1 MTDNNQTKSSRNPW
15 SWIPSL
21 YFYQGI
27 PYSIVMITSGLIYKT
42 MGVSIAMF
50 AFWTSLLYLP
60 WAIKPLW
67 SPYIDV
73 VSTKRNWILWT
84 QLLLGAAF
92 IAVGLVMQL
101 PYYFPLSIAFF
112 ALIAISSAS
121 HDIAADGFYMLSL
134 DQHRQSFFV
143 GIRSTFYRFAMLTAL
158 GLLPLIAGII
168 QENTGLDPVSFE
180 VNAVPVS
187 QFKTSDIVEFQNT
200 KQEGTPKIVIFP
212 EKVQIPIFEKGISN
226 LDSVVVYIALSAPP
240 APGET
245 IVVNLGRKSG
255 SKDIGLPKNHTGRFE
270 FTGLNWN
277 KPEAAVLRI
286 DHNLTSHT
294 SSVFRATAGNI
305 AFSWTVSLGLIGV
318 VLLLLAVYHRIVLPR
333 PNEIKDKTKVDLKV
347 YGEVFA
353 SFFTKPGIIPALV
366 FFLLYR
372 LGEAQL
378 VKVATPFLVDS
389 RGSGGI
395 GLTSAQYG
403 IAYGTLGMICLTL
416 GGILGGVVVSRFGLK
431 RMIWIMALAM
441 NVPIAVYVYLSAFQ
455 PVPGDLSIYLS
466 IAAEQMGYG
475 FGFTAYMIYMLS
487 FVGESKFKTAEF
499 AIGTSL
505 MALGMM
511 IPGMI
516 SGYMKELLGYQH
528 FFVYVLLCAIPGMV
542 AIRFLKINPTFGIK
556 KKLEVKEE
564 DRLKG

>member
-1 MTDNNQTKSSRNPW
+1 MTENSQPKKSRNPW
-15 SWIPSL
+15 AWIPSL

-42 MGVSIAMF
+42 MGVSIATF

-84 QLLLGAAF
+84 QLLLGIAF
-92 IAVGLVMQL
+92 IAAGFAMQL
-101 PYYFPLSIAFF
+101 PFYFPITIAVF
-112 ALIAISSAS
+112 AVIAISSAS

-134 DQHRQSFFV
+134 DQHKQAFFV

-158 GLLPLIAGII
+158 GLLPLIAGLI

-180 VNAVPVS
+180 VNSVPAAQYKAADVTG
-187 QFKTSDIVEFQNT
+187 FMIT
-200 KQEGTPKIVIFP
+200 KQDGTPKILIYP
-212 EKVQIPIFEKGISN
+212 EKVQVPIFEKGVSN
-226 LDSVVVYIALSAPP
+226 LDSAVVFVALSAPP
-240 APGET
+240 VAGET
-245 IVVNLGRKSG
+245 IVVNMGRKSG
-255 SKDIGLPKNHTGRFE
+255 SKDIDLPKNQSGRFE
-270 FTGLNWN
+270 FTSENWN
-277 KPEAAVLRI
+277 KPVAATIRV
-286 DHNLTSHT
+286 DHNLTNQTNSQ
-294 SSVFRATAGNI
+294 FRATAGNI
-305 AFSWTVSLGLIGV
+305 AFSWTVSLGALGIVLI
-318 VLLLLAVYHRIVLPR
+318 LLAVYHRIILPR
-333 PNEIKDKTKVDLKV
+333 PVEAKEKTKVDLKV

-353 SFFTKPGIIPALV
+353 SFFTKPGIIPALI
-366 FFLLYR
+366 FFLMYR

-389 RGSGGI
+389 RNSGGI

-403 IAYGTLGMICLTL
+403 IAYGTLGMICLTI
-416 GGILGGVVVSRFGLK
+416 GGILGGVVASKYGLK
-431 RMIWIMALAM
+431 KMIWVMALAM
-441 NVPIAVYVYLSAFQ
+441 NIPISVYIYLSTFQ
-455 PVPGDLSIYLS
+455 PVPGDITIYIA

-475 FGFTAYMIYMLS
+475 FGFTAYMLYMLS

-528 FFVYVLLCAIPGMV
+528 FFIYVMICAIPGII
-542 AIRFLKINPTFGIK
+542 AIKFLRIDPTFGIK
-556 KKLEVKEE
+556 KKEEVKV
-564 DRLKG
+564 

>member
-1 MTDNNQTKSSRNPW
+1 MTENSQPKKSRNPW
-15 SWIPSL
+15 AWIPSL

-42 MGVSIAMF
+42 MGVSIATF

-73 VSTKRNWILWT
+73 VSTKRNWILLT
-84 QLLLGAAF
+84 QLLLGIAF
-92 IAVGLVMQL
+92 IAVGFAMQL
-101 PYYFPLSIAFF
+101 PFYFPVTIAIF
-112 ALIAISSAS
+112 AVIAISSAS

-134 DQHRQSFFV
+134 DQHKQAFFV

-158 GLLPLIAGII
+158 GLLPLIAGLI
-168 QENTGLDPVSFE
+168 QENTGLQPVSFD
-180 VNAVPVS
+180 VNAVPAA
-187 QFKTSDIVEFQNT
+187 QFKAADITGFQIV
-200 KQEGTPKIVIFP
+200 KQEGSPKILIYP
-212 EKVQIPIFEKGISN
+212 EKVQIPVFEKGVSN
-226 LDSVVVYIALSAPP
+226 LDSAVVFIALSAPP
-240 APGET
+240 VTGET
-245 IVVNLGRKSG
+245 IVVNMGRKSG
-255 SKDIGLPKNHTGRFE
+255 SKDIDLPKNQSGRFE
-270 FTGLNWN
+270 FTSENWN
-277 KPEAAVLRI
+277 KPVTATLRV
-286 DHNLTSHT
+286 DHNLTSQT
-294 SSVFRATAGNI
+294 KSEFRATAGNI
-305 AFSWTVSLGLIGV
+305 AFSWTVSLGALGIILI
-318 VLLLLAVYHRIVLPR
+318 LLAVYHRLILPR
-333 PNEIKDKTKVDLKV
+333 PVEAKEKTKVDLKV

-353 SFFTKPGIIPALV
+353 SFFTKPGIVPALI
-366 FFLLYR
+366 FFLMYR

-389 RGSGGI
+389 RNSGGI

-403 IAYGTLGMICLTL
+403 IAYGTLGMICLTI
-416 GGILGGVVVSRFGLK
+416 GGILGGVVASKYGLK
-431 RMIWIMALAM
+431 KMIWVMALAM
-441 NVPIAVYVYLSAFQ
+441 NIPISVYIYLSTFQ
-455 PVPGDLSIYLS
+455 PVPGDITIYFA

-475 FGFTAYMIYMLS
+475 FGFTAYMLYMLS

-528 FFVYVLLCAIPGMV
+528 FFIYVMICAIPGLI
-542 AIRFLKINPTFGIK
+542 AIKFLKIDPTFGIK
-556 KKLEVKEE
+556 KSEGVN
-564 DRLKG
+564 

>member
-1 MTDNNQTKSSRNPW
+1 MTEIDQTKNSRNPW

-42 MGVSIAMF
+42 MGVSIATF

-84 QLLLGAAF
+84 QLLLGLAF
-92 IAVGLVMQL
+92 IAVGFAMQL
-101 PYYFPLSIAFF
+101 PFYFPVTIAIF
-112 ALIAISSAS
+112 AVIAISSAS

-134 DQHRQSFFV
+134 DQHKQAFFV

-158 GLLPLIAGII
+158 GLLPLIAGLI
-168 QENTGLDPVSFE
+168 QENTGLEPISFE
-180 VNAVPVS
+180 VNAVPAAR
-187 QFKTSDIVEFQNT
+187 FKPAVVTDFKIT
-200 KQEGTPKIVIFP
+200 KQEGIPEILIFP
-212 EKVQIPIFEKGISN
+212 ENVQIPIFEKGVSG
-226 LDSVVVYIALSAPP
+226 LDSAVIFVALSAPP
-240 APGET
+240 APDET
-245 IVVNLGRKSG
+245 IVVNLGRKAG
-255 SKDIGLPKNHTGRFE
+255 SKDIDIPKNNTGRFE
-270 FTGLNWN
+270 FTASNWD
-277 KPEAAVLRI
+277 KPVAAVIRV
-286 DHNLTSHT
+286 DHNLTSQT
-294 SSVFRATAGNI
+294 SSKFKATAGNT
-305 AFSWTVSLGLIGV
+305 AFSWTVSLGCLGI
-318 VLLLLAVYHRIVLPR
+318 VLLLLAVYHRIVLPK
-333 PNEIKDKTKVDLKV
+333 PIEAKKKSKVDLKV

-353 SFFTKPGIIPALV
+353 SFFTKPGIGPALI
-366 FFLLYR
+366 FFLMYR

-389 RGSGGI
+389 RNSGGI

-403 IAYGTLGMICLTL
+403 IAYGTLGMICLTI
-416 GGILGGVVVSRFGLK
+416 GGILGGIVASKYGLK
-431 RMIWIMALAM
+431 KMIWVMAFAM
-441 NVPIAVYVYLSAFQ
+441 NIPVSVYVYLSAVQ
-455 PVPGDLSIYLS
+455 PVPGDISIYLS

-475 FGFTAYMIYMLS
+475 FGFTAYMLYMLS

-528 FFVYVLLCAIPGMV
+528 FFIYVMICAIPGV
-542 AIRFLKINPTFGIK
+542 IAIRFLKIDPTFGIK
-556 KKLEVKEE
+556 KKDSV
-564 DRLKG
+564 

>member
-1 MTDNNQTKSSRNPW
+1 MTENSQPKKSRNPW
-15 SWIPSL
+15 AWIPSL

-42 MGVSIAMF
+42 MGVSIATF

-84 QLLLGAAF
+84 QLLLGIAF
-92 IAVGLVMQL
+92 IAAGFAMQL
-101 PYYFPLSIAFF
+101 PFYFPITIAVF
-112 ALIAISSAS
+112 AVIAISSAS

-134 DQHRQSFFV
+134 DQHKQAFFV

-158 GLLPLIAGII
+158 GLLPLIAGLI
-168 QENTGLDPVSFE
+168 QENTGLAPVSFE
-180 VNAVPVS
+180 VNSVPAAQYKAADVTG
-187 QFKTSDIVEFQNT
+187 FMIT
-200 KQEGTPKIVIFP
+200 KQEGTPKILIYP
-212 EKVQIPIFEKGISN
+212 EKVQVPIFEKGVSN
-226 LDSVVVYIALSAPP
+226 LDSAVVFIALSAPP
-240 APGET
+240 VVGET
-245 IVVNLGRKSG
+245 IVVNMGRKSG
-255 SKDIGLPKNHTGRFE
+255 SKDIDLPKNQSGRFE
-270 FTGLNWN
+270 FTSENWN
-277 KPEAAVLRI
+277 KPVAATLRV
-286 DHNLTSHT
+286 DHNLTNQTNSQ
-294 SSVFRATAGNI
+294 FRATAGNI
-305 AFSWTVSLGLIGV
+305 AFSWTVSLGALGIVLI
-318 VLLLLAVYHRIVLPR
+318 LLAVYHRIILPR
-333 PNEIKDKTKVDLKV
+333 PVEAKEKTKVDLKV

-353 SFFTKPGIIPALV
+353 SFFTKPGIIPALI
-366 FFLLYR
+366 FFLMYR

-389 RGSGGI
+389 RNSGGI

-403 IAYGTLGMICLTL
+403 IAYGTLGMICLTI
-416 GGILGGVVVSRFGLK
+416 GGILGGVVASKYGLK
-431 RMIWIMALAM
+431 KMIWVMALAM
-441 NVPIAVYVYLSAFQ
+441 NIPISVYIYLSTFQ
-455 PVPGDLSIYLS
+455 PVPGDITIYIA

-475 FGFTAYMIYMLS
+475 FGFTAYMLYMLS

-528 FFVYVLLCAIPGMV
+528 FFIYVMICAIPGII
-542 AIRFLKINPTFGIK
+542 AIKFLRIDPTFGIK
-556 KKLEVKEE
+556 KKEE
-564 DRLKG
+564 AKV

>member
-1 MTDNNQTKSSRNPW
+1 MTDYNQIKNSSNPW
-15 SWIPSL
+15 AWVPSL

-42 MGVSIAMF
+42 MGVSIAVF

-92 IAVGLVMQL
+92 IAVGFAMQL
-101 PYYFPLSIAFF
+101 PFYFPVTIAIF
-112 ALIAISSAS
+112 AVIAISSAS

-134 DQHRQSFFV
+134 DQHKQAFFV

-158 GLLPLIAGII
+158 GLLPLIAGLI

-180 VNAVPVS
+180 VNAVSAGQLKPADIAD
-187 QFKTSDIVEFQNT
+187 FKIT
-200 KQEGTPKIVIFP
+200 KQEGTPRIIIFP
-212 EKVQIPIFEKGISN
+212 EKVQLPIFEKKVSN
-226 LDSVVVYIALSAPP
+226 LDSVVIFIALSSPP
-240 APGET
+240 AKGET

-255 SKDIGLPKNHTGRFE
+255 SKDIDLPKNQTGRFE
-270 FTGLNWN
+270 FTDLNWN
-277 KPEAAVLRI
+277 KPVTAVIRV
-286 DHNLTSHT
+286 DHNLTSKT
-294 SSVFRATAGNI
+294 SSLFTATAGNI
-305 AFSWTVSLGLIGV
+305 AFSWTVSLGAIGV
-318 VLLLLAVYHRIVLPR
+318 ILLLLAVYHRIVLPR
-333 PNEIKDKTKVDLKV
+333 SIETKEKTKVDLKV
-347 YGEVFA
+347 YGAVFA
-353 SFFTKPGIIPALV
+353 SFFTKPGIIPALI
-366 FFLLYR
+366 FFLMYR

-389 RGSGGI
+389 RNSGGI

-403 IAYGTLGMICLTL
+403 IVYGTLGMICLTL
-416 GGILGGVVVSRFGLK
+416 GGILGGVVASKYGLK
-431 RMIWIMALAM
+431 RMIWLMALAM
-441 NVPIAVYVYLSAFQ
+441 NIPISVYIYLSLFQ
-455 PVPGDLSIYLS
+455 PAPGDLSIYLA
-466 IAAEQMGYG
+466 IATEQMGYG
-475 FGFTAYMIYMLS
+475 FGFTAYMLYMLS

-528 FFVYVLLCAIPGMV
+528 FFIYVLLCAIPGMI
-542 AIRFLKINPTFGIK
+542 AIRFLKINPIFGIK
-556 KKLEVKEE
+556 KKEK
-564 DRLKG
+564 